1 METIKTRDEKMKSYN
16 EKQKNL
22 AKTIGQNLSLY
33 ICIMIPMLMV
43 GLIWTESSLPTLG
56 WGLVGDGL
64 LTVALFVIGE
74 RSMLSVGVTGGKMD
88 DEYLDVRKT
97 FRGIVSKVRSVGV
110 LMLDPFCDW
119 AIDQELVRAK
129 KTRLRRLGIK
139 YTEYQERYEGKTL
152 EELREMVNIEKAV
165 KITEIANLKPIDLNP
180 EMLMTENYG
189 NRDRRDIPEG
199 AEHYIDRKRY
209 GWKALAISVLTGL
222 FTVAISLSLTKDI
235 TIARVLYTIVKLVA
249 LMYRMT
255 KGYSNGAKAYNTMQ
269 VNHLTAKIEY
279 LGDYLE
285 FVEKKIYLR
294 VADQYPDIYT
304 FINHPTTNTDPSEG
318 IFEKYEIPSQQ
329 PAEVAASGSN

>member
-1 METIKTRDEKMKSYN
+1 METIKTREEKMKSYN

-43 GLIWTESSLPTLG
+43 GLIWTESSLPTIG
-56 WGLVGDGL
+56 WGLLGDGL

-97 FRGIVSKVRSVGV
+97 FRTIVNKVRSVGV

-119 AIDQELVRAK
+119 AIDQELIRAK

-152 EELREMVNIEKAV
+152 EELREMVNLEKAV
-165 KITEIANLKPIDLNP
+165 KIAEIANLKPIDLNP

-209 GWKALAISVLTGL
+209 GWRGLTISVLTGL
-222 FTVAISLSLTKDI
+222 FTVAISLSLTTDI
-235 TIARVLYTIVKLVA
+235 TIARVLYTVVKLVA

-285 FVEKKIYLR
+285 FVENKIYLR

-304 FINHPTTNTDPSEG
+304 FINQPTTNTDPSEG
-318 IFEKYEIPSQQ
+318 IFEKYEIPSEQ
-329 PAEVAASGSN
+329 PAEVATPCSN